1 MSTKD
6 AIEKLNKEAEKASPF
21 EKSIAEILV
30 CYFRDGAHEADAD
43 KVMGKKKSL
52 MGCAKSVKD
61 TARARQQG
69 GVAIMTDTE
78 VEKAIQMYY
87 GLAEKPDFHL
97 PLMRPM
103 KQENKKEWNPVRYT
117 SEDEQPLFPEEGENA
132 ISGGQEESEGRSGG
146 KDIMSLSLDD
156 FF

>member
-6 AIEKLNKEAEKASPF
+6 AIEKLNKEAEKGSPF

-52 MGCAKSVKD
+52 MDCAKSVKD
-61 TARARQQG
+61 TARARQKG

-78 VEKAIQMYY
+78 VEKAIQQYY
-87 GLAEKPDFHL
+87 RLSEKPDFHL
-97 PLMRPM
+97 PLMRPL
-103 KQENKKEWNPVRYT
+103 KQENKKERNPVRYT
-117 SEDEQPLFPEEGENA
+117 PEEKDA
-132 ISGGQEESEGRSGG
+132 ISGGQEESEGSSGG

>member
-6 AIEKLNKEAEKASPF
+6 AIEKLNKEAEKASHF

-30 CYFRDGAHEADAD
+30 CYFRDSAHEADAD
-43 KVMGKKKSL
+43 KVMEKKKSL
-52 MGCAKSVKD
+52 TDCAKCVRD
-61 TARARQQG
+61 TARARQKG

-78 VEKAIQMYY
+78 VEKAIQQYY
-87 GLAEKPDFHL
+87 RLSEKPSFRL
-97 PLMRPM
+97 PLMRPL
-103 KQENKKEWNPVRYT
+103 KQENKKERNPVRYT
-117 SEDEQPLFPEEGENA
+117 PEDEQPLFPEEKESTA
-132 ISGGQEESEGRSGG
+132 SGGQEESEAPSGG

>member
-52 MGCAKSVKD
+52 TDCAKSVKD
-61 TARARQQG
+61 TARARQKG

-87 GLAEKPDFHL
+87 RLSEKPDFHL
-97 PLMRPM
+97 PLMRPV
-103 KQENKKEWNPVRYT
+103 KQENKKEWNPVRHT
-117 SEDEQPLFPEEGENA
+117 PEDEQPLFPEEKESTA
-132 ISGGQEESEGRSGG
+132 SGRQGESEAPSGG

>member
-30 CYFRDGAHEADAD
+30 CYFRDDAHDEDAD
-43 KVMGKKKSL
+43 KVMGKSL
-52 MGCAKSVKD
+52 EGCAKSVKD
-61 TARARQQG
+61 TARPRQKG

-78 VEKAIQMYY
+78 VEKAIQKYY
-87 GLAEKPDFHL
+87 GFSEKPDFHL

-103 KQENKKEWNPVRYT
+103 KHGNKKEWNPVRYT
-117 SEDEQPLFPEEGENA
+117 SEDEQPLFPEEKESTASGGQGENA
-132 ISGGQEESEGRSGG
+132 GHSGG
-146 KDIMSLSLDD
+146 KDIMDLSLDD

>member
-21 EKSIAEILV
+21 EKSIAEILA
-30 CYFRDGAHEADAD
+30 CYFRDGAHDEDAD
-43 KVMGKKKSL
+43 KVMGKSL
-52 MGCAKSVKD
+52 ENCAKSVED
-61 TARARQQG
+61 TARPRQKG

-78 VEKAIQMYY
+78 VEKAIQKYY
-87 GLAEKPDFHL
+87 GLSEKPDFHL

-103 KQENKKEWNPVRYT
+103 KQGNKKEWDPVRYT
-117 SEDEQPLFPEEGENA
+117 PEDEQSLFQEEGESG
-132 ISGGQEESEGRSGG
+132 ISGGQGESEGHSGG

>member
-6 AIEKLNKEAEKASPF
+6 VIEKLNKEAEKASPF

-43 KVMGKKKSL
+43 KVMNKKKSL
-52 MGCAKSVKD
+52 TDCAKSVRD
-61 TARARQQG
+61 TARARQKG

-78 VEKAIQMYY
+78 VEKAIQKYY

-97 PLMRPM
+97 PNMRPL

-117 SEDEQPLFPEEGENA
+117 PEDEQPLFPEEKESTA
-132 ISGGQEESEGRSGG
+132 SGGQGENEAPSGG
-146 KDIMSLSLDD
+146 KDIMRLSLDD

>member
-52 MGCAKSVKD
+52 TDCAKSVKD
-61 TARARQQG
+61 TARARQKG

-87 GLAEKPDFHL
+87 RLTEKPDFHL
-97 PLMRPM
+97 PNMRPL
-103 KQENKKEWNPVRYT
+103 KQENKQEWNPVRYT
-117 SEDEQPLFPEEGENA
+117 PEDEQPLFPEEKDA
-132 ISGGQEESEGRSGG
+132 ISGGQEESEAPSGG

>member
-52 MGCAKSVKD
+52 TDCAKSVKD
-61 TARARQQG
+61 TARARQKG

-78 VEKAIQMYY
+78 VEKAIQKYY
-87 GLAEKPDFHL
+87 GLTEKPNFHL

-103 KQENKKEWNPVRYT
+103 KQEKKKELNPVHHT
-117 SEDEQPLFPEEGENA
+117 QEGEQPISTEKGENA